1 MLSFHLAKAVNSPIP
16 LYEFAKNEV
25 RPYAPTDT
33 AIITI
38 FLGNTIHARL
48 PQRHLYD
55 CIKNAITE
63 FCTESIVAIIASVID
78 AK

>member
-25 RPYAPTDT
+25 RHYIHSYK

-38 FLGNTIHARL
+38 RKT
-48 PQRHLYD
+48 
-55 CIKNAITE
+55 
-63 FCTESIVAIIASVID
+63 SW
-78 AK
+78 